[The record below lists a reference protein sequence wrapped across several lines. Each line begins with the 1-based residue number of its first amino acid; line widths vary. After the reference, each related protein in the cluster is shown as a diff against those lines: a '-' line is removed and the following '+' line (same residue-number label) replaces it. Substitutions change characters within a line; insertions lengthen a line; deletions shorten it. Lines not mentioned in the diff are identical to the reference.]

1 MSNEPAPRGVTVTA
15 STVRQ
20 ILTLPSFQNSTLL
33 AGESGLNRMVRSI
46 NTMEVPDVLPWT
58 NEGELLLTTGYPMRS
73 NPLALEDFIVEL
85 DKRGL
90 AGLAI
95 KLGRYIDELPES
107 MLRRADEIGFPV
119 VQVDD
124 TIAFAD
130 MLNQVLLEILG
141 RSASA
146 IEQAERDHEDLMQLV
161 LHGEGV
167 PAVIDAVQSQ
177 LAHDSDGSVIVALAE
192 RTGRFAYAAGGVL
205 DDVREVV
212 CDEDGAFR
220 ATAFGH
226 GVHNVGGLSLA
237 VGSVKAEGNRGHLV
251 AIRFDRPWTSSE
263 VITLERG
270 ATVAALVL
278 TREAAVSAVEHKYRA
293 DLLRDV
299 LAGRV
304 SAGTATARA
313 ANFGWSLTG
322 PKVVVVAADPPT
334 ATPAIEQGRVDL
346 RAKAWASRVR
356 SVDPA
361 AATATFASESV
372 AVLDC
377 PGEKVQ
383 EARFFDDLAVPL
395 APAGKPY
402 EGIIGVSRIV
412 DDLDRLPAAYAQA
425 WEAVRV
431 GRMLEHRRTVSRF
444 DDLGLYR
451 LLSWIPDS
459 GELRSF
465 LTDTL
470 GELAGPDGDTEVD
483 ELRRTLQVLL
493 DTNLNV
499 AETARQM
506 HFHYNTL
513 RYRVN
518 KLEKL
523 LGPFTTDARLRA
535 DLLVAL
541 YVWQMRVAHA

>member
-1 MSNEPAPRGVTVTA
+1 MSIESTPRGVTVTA

-20 ILTLPSFQNSTLL
+20 ILTLPSFQNATLL
-33 AGESGLNRMVRSI
+33 AGASGLHRMVRSI

-95 KLGRYIDELPES
+95 KLGRYIDELPEA

-146 IEQAERDHEDLMQLV
+146 IEKAERDHEDLMQLV
-161 LHGEGV
+161 LHGEGI
-167 PAVIDAVQSQ
+167 PQVIEAVQAQ
-177 LAHDSDGSVIVALAE
+177 LSHDVEGRVVVALAE
-192 RTGRFAYAAGGVL
+192 RTGQFAHVAGGSLQEAAGVIL
-205 DDVREVV
+205 DD
-212 CDEDGAFR
+212 DGAFR

-226 GVHNVGGLSLA
+226 GVHNIGALSLA

-251 AIRFDRPWTSSE
+251 AIRSDRPWTSSE

-304 SAGTATARA
+304 SAPTATARA
-313 ANFGWSLTG
+313 ANFGWDLSG
-322 PKVVVVAADPPT
+322 PRVVVVAADPPT
-334 ATPAIEQGRVDL
+334 ASAVEGGRADQ
-346 RAKAWASRVR
+346 RAKAWTSRVR
-356 SVDPA
+356 ALDPT
-361 AATATFASESV
+361 AATATFAAESV
-372 AVLDC
+372 AVLAA
-377 PGEKVQ
+377 PEGVVPEERV
-383 EARFFDDLAVPL
+383 FDDLATVL
-395 APAGKPY
+395 SPAGKRFD
-402 EGIIGVSRIV
+402 GIVGVSRV
-412 DDLDRLPAAYAQA
+412 VGDLDALQAAYAQA

-431 GRMLEHRRTVSRF
+431 GRMLETGRMVSRF

-470 GELAGPDGDTEVD
+470 GELAQPEGDPEVD
-483 ELRRTLQVLL
+483 ELRRTLTVLL
-493 DTNLNV
+493 ETNLNV
-499 AETARQM
+499 AQTAREL

-523 LGPFTTDARLRA
+523 LGPFTSDARLRA

-541 YVWQMRVAHA
+541 HVWQMRVAHS